1 MPNYCGYYPC
11 CYLVIPITLPYE
23 QERSHWIRG
32 TASERSRGREQR
44 AEASTPAAG
53 AGGHPV
59 LIQWTLWILMTAF
72 LKLGDVH
79 CWRQPR
85 SFCIGPGKCFQ
96 LPFKFIYLFNV
107 YWLGTGPQV
116 NITSPCPTP
125 FSKCYCLA
133 QGSFFQER
141 NRFLDLWCYL
151 TLLWWSETS
160 YGQYGNEAGG
170 IIYKTGNGEFGP
182 LTTSL
187 LTQHD
192 TKIGF

>member
-1 MPNYCGYYPC
+1 MRKKEVTGLGEP
-11 CYLVIPITLPYE
+11 LL
-23 QERSHWIRG
+23 
-32 TASERSRGREQR
+32 SRAGKENKGQKPTRLLL
-44 AEASTPAAG
+44 G

-59 LIQWTLWILMTAF
+59 LIQWTFWILMTAF

-85 SFCIGPGKCFQ
+85 SFCIGPDKCFQ

-116 NITSPCPTP
+116 NITSPCPIQ

-141 NRFLDLWCYL
+141 NRFLDLWC
-151 TLLWWSETS
+151 SES
-160 YGQYGNEAGG
+160 SHGQYGNEGGG

-182 LTTSL
+182 LATSL